1 MIQVVL
7 IRSHWSFD
15 QRCLGWGHNLRKGD
29 RPCAMWSS
37 EDMLREDGQTISLH
51 SFILFPMTPNA
62 NPGLSMGHF
71 GIVWATCMI
80 PKCHH
85 YKIPNL
91 DTIKWLAST
100 HQPNMKLVIG
110 LNSQLSRQFQP
121 KRMAG
126 AGSIVNFMVGWKVEA
141 SHFIVVALGNHTS
154 SPHYSKMA
162 HWKARV
168 GIGRHWEQNEGMQ
181 RDGLPIFP
189 EHGTWESYK

>member
-15 QRCLGWGHNLRKGD
+15 QRCLGWGHNLRKGT

-37 EDMLREDGQTISLH
+37 EDMLREDGQTISFH

-71 GIVWATCMI
+71 GIVLATCMI
-80 PKCHH
+80 SKCHH
-85 YKIPNL
+85 YKMAGLNLSTHHIERLLCFNVGYLHNFPNL
-91 DTIKWLAST
+91 ATTKWLAST
-100 HQPNMKLVIG
+100 HQPSMKLVIG

-126 AGSIVNFMVGWKVEA
+126 AGSIANFMVGWKVEA
-141 SHFIVVALGNHTS
+141 SHFIV
-154 SPHYSKMA
+154 
-162 HWKARV
+162 
-168 GIGRHWEQNEGMQ
+168 
-181 RDGLPIFP
+181 
-189 EHGTWESYK
+189 GTWESYK